1 VVPSR
6 ISATVAG
13 AYLLFIHLAGD
24 AIALPLVG
32 MLSDQFGLDRAIL
45 LLPLVVI
52 GGGVVILG
60 ATRTVGKDMARVA
73 APVSP

>member
-1 VVPSR
+1 M
-6 ISATVAG
+6 AG

-45 LLPLVVI
+45 LLPLVVMM
-52 GGGVVILG
+52 GGLVILG
-60 ATRTVGKDMARVA
+60 ATRTAGKDMERVK
-73 APVSP
+73 V